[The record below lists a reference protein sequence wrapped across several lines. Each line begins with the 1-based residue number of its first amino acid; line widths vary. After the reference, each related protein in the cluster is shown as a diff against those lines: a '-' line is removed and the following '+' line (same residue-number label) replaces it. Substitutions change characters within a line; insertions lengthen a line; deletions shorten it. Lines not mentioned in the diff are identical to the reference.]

1 MRSKTTAAV
10 LAFFLGGFGIHKFYL
25 GRGGQGFL
33 YLLFCWTFIPGVIA
47 LLETLLLVFMSEH
60 EFNLRY
66 NPHLIPRYSPHL
78 LPVRAAPQQIAQS
91 VTIHVPD
98 SVRAAPA
105 ASGPTVAE
113 QIRQL
118 ADLRTAGH
126 LTDEEFV
133 AQKQRLLRS

>member
-10 LAFFLGGFGIHKFYL
+10 LALFLGGFGIHKFYL

-33 YLLFCWTFIPGVIA
+33 YFLFCWTLIPGAIA
-47 LLETLLLVFMSEH
+47 LLETLLLIFMSEH

-66 NPHLIPRYSPHL
+66 NPHMMPRYNSSIMPL
-78 LPVRAAPQQIAQS
+78 RAAPQQIAQS
-91 VTIHVPD
+91 VTINVPAT
-98 SVRAAPA
+98 VRAAPA
-105 ASGPTVAE
+105 AIGSTVTD
-113 QIRQL
+113 QLRQL
-118 ADLRTAGH
+118 AELRTAGH